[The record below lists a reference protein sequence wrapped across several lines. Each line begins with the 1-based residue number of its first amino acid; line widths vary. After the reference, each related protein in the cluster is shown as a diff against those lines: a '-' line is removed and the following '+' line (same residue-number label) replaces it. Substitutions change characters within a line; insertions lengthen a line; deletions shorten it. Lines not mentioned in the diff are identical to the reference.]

1 MGQTIILNGT
11 ILQLRAKR
19 DAANAIRECLAYLEQ
34 EANRSN
40 LPFVANFGVGAAALA
55 AKEEIER
62 EVTQRSSA

>member
-1 MGQTIILNGT
+1 MIGQTIILNGA
-11 ILQLRAKR
+11 IRQLRAKR

-34 EANRSN
+34 EAKRSN
-40 LPFVANFGVGAAALA
+40 LPFVANLIGAAALA

>member
-40 LPFVANFGVGAAALA
+40 LPFVANLIGAAALA